1 MGTSETPEQ
10 LTIRLEMG
18 QGRTVR
24 FFIAQNSKEAEELVE
39 RRAVAP
45 PRLEPKKDA
54 RYEKLLV
61 AVRAANA
68 TVASFVRR
76 ASGNAARGA
85 IYFL

>member
-1 MGTSETPEQ
+1 M
-10 LTIRLEMG
+10 
-18 QGRTVR
+18 
-24 FFIAQNSKEAEELVE
+24 E

-54 RYEKLLV
+54 RCVPKGAGRSGRYEKLLV